1 MKKVLLIIITVFLV
15 VSTLGCENSKFIRSG
30 KISCIQKEK
39 IMNYESIK
47 IIDVRTQEEY
57 NERHLDNAINIPY
70 ESIVDKLKEDSSI
83 NKDTPIIVYCRSG
96 NRSSQA
102 YNSLKND
109 GYNHIYDLGS
119 IESCA

>member
-15 VSTLGCENSKFIRSG
+15 VSTLGCEDSKFIRSG
-30 KISCIQKEK
+30 KISCTQKEK
-39 IMNYESIK
+39 IMNYENVR

-109 GYNHIYDLGS
+109 GYNYIYDLGS